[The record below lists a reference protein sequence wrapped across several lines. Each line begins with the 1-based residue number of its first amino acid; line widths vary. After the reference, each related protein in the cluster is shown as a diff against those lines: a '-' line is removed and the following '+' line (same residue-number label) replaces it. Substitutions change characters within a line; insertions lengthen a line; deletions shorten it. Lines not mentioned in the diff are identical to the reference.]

1 MAARHI
7 SRQKTLGETARQNT
21 AHVHT
26 STWSNLSGQRVTD
39 RKKAKKRHLTE
50 GMTHKTLTDLTILTV
65 SGQVEARLI
74 VNVHLQHTTNVA
86 GIPRHARPHAALVQG
101 ATLGASN
108 SACEIHSR
116 MVGAGSANFERVN
129 T

>member
-74 VNVHLQHTTNVA
+74 VNVHLQHTTNVYDRQTNCMIFFY
-86 GIPRHARPHAALVQG
+86 G
-101 ATLGASN
+101 T
-108 SACEIHSR
+108 
-116 MVGAGSANFERVN
+116 VN
-129 T
+129 AFCLCCR